1 MEYRILGR
9 TGLNV
14 SVMGLGG
21 GGHSRLG
28 MSQGRSEAES
38 LGIIQTALNEGVNL
52 IDTAEAYGTESLI
65 GTAIKPYDRSKLVLS
80 TKKLTN
86 DLSAAAIRTSVDKS
100 LMNLGTD
107 YLDIYHLH
115 GVSAQNYARV
125 CEEALPV
132 LDALKQQGKIRFLG
146 ITERFERDT
155 NHEMLTSAI
164 EDDHFDVMMIGFN
177 LINQTASR
185 GVFEMTQQ
193 RDIGVLIMFAVRRA
207 LSDARRLAELLAG
220 LRDNGQVD
228 ESVNGLDF
236 LVHDQAAV
244 SIPDAGYRFCKYEPG
259 VHVVLSG
266 TSNLDHLNENIRSLG
281 RGPLPD
287 HDLSK
292 LKQMFARV
300 DSVSGS

>member
-28 MSQGRSEAES
+28 LSQGRSEAETVR
-38 LGIIQTALNEGVNL
+38 IIQTALNEGVNL

-80 TKKLTN
+80 TKIRTN
-86 DLSAAAIRTSVDKS
+86 DLSAAAIRMNVDKS

-115 GVSAQNYARV
+115 GVTAQSYTRV

-132 LDALKQQGKIRFLG
+132 LNALKQQGKIRFLG

-155 NHEMLTSAI
+155 NHEMLGSAI

-185 GVFEMTQQ
+185 NVFKMTQQ

-244 SIPDAGYRFCKYEPG
+244 SITDAGYRFCKYEPG

-266 TSNLDHLNENIRSLG
+266 TSNLDHLNENIKSMG

-287 HDLSK
+287 HDLST